1 MAISVQHGPSTG
13 AYAMPMYKAGRNLE
27 QYERVQNFIKQL
39 LQKYGID
46 APIESREK
54 MQEKELTFGREQM
67 GQQERQFA
75 RQLGFS
81 QEQLAQSSSQFA
93 RQFGLSE
100 RELAQM
106 RELELGQQQLQ
117 SRSLSQQQQIAM
129 AELAARQNMAS
140 QQAALARLPYQ
151 QKREEGNL
159 LATNLGYGNLV
170 YGSYAAPNYRPV
182 SAYRGRSM
190 NSIVA
195 RG

>member
-106 RELELGQQQLQ
+106 RELENARRALEQQRLTSQETIGREEMANRLQLAETQ
-117 SRSLSQQQQIAM
+117 ATSAYNLANLPYRQERKKGYNLAM
-129 AELAARQNMAS
+129 AMATGGS
-140 QQAALARLPYQ
+140 GSSYQKQQA
-151 QKREEGNL
+151 
-159 LATNLGYGNLV
+159 
-170 YGSYAAPNYRPV
+170 
-182 SAYRGRSM
+182 
-190 NSIVA
+190 VA
-195 RG
+195 RVNARYPYGY

>member
-1 MAISVQHGPSTG
+1 MAITVQHGPSTG

-27 QYERVQNFIKQL
+27 QYERVQNFIQQL
-39 LQKYGID
+39 LQKYGVD
-46 APIESREK
+46 APIKSREK
-54 MQEKELTFGREQM
+54 MQGEQLTFSREQL
-67 GQQERQFA
+67 R
-75 RQLGFS
+75 
-81 QEQLAQSSSQFA
+81 
-93 RQFGLSE
+93 
-100 RELAQM
+100 QM